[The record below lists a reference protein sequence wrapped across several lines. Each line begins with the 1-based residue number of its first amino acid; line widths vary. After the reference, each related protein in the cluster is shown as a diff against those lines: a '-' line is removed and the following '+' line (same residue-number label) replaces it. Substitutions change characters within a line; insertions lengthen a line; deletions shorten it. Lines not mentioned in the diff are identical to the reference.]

1 MRELR
6 LDRKD
11 KSKIIQYAKD
21 KGITGDQT
29 LLELKKYI
37 EKILDLKD
45 AHNFSF
51 SAFLGII
58 KILILSQI
66 ERSYLNSIEK
76 ELVRS

>member
-37 EKILDLKD
+37 EKILDLAD
-45 AHNFSF
+45 AHHFSF
-51 SAFLGII
+51 SAFLVEFF
-58 KILILSQI
+58 LF
-66 ERSYLNSIEK
+66 
-76 ELVRS
+76 